1 MSSRTSRPSH
11 ATRGPRRPLLPAWLP
26 VDPYILALL
35 ATVGLAALLPA
46 SGAAATVANG
56 AATGAVALLFFLY
69 GARLSTREALDGLK
83 HWRLHVTVLACTFLL
98 FPLLGLA
105 ARGLV
110 PTVLTPD
117 LYSGFLF
124 LCLVPSTIQSS
135 IAFTSIARGNVSA
148 AICAGS
154 FSSLAGIVLTP
165 LLAALL
171 LGGAAGGMSADSLV
185 KIVLQLLVPFVA
197 GQLLR
202 PWVGGFLVR
211 HKKVLGYVDRGSI
224 LLVVYT
230 AFSAGMNRGVW
241 QLVTPARLGMLLVV
255 EAVLLA
261 VMLSLTWYGAKRL
274 GFGRADRI
282 AIQFAGS
289 KKSLA
294 AGLPMASVLFGAHA
308 SLAVLPLM
316 LFHQMQ
322 LMVCAVVARR
332 RAEDPEAVEERAA
345 ETPET
350 AGPEETAAS
359 TGAAEAAGPVETA
372 ASTGAVEAAGAGA
385 TVGIAGHAATAGAA
399 GRAAGAAEGET
410 VGETAGAAAGAAA
423 GEAAGPGAVAPTGL
437 VTAPGRPSPGSPA
450 AR

>member
-1 MSSRTSRPSH
+1 MTPRTTGRASRLLSR
-11 ATRGPRRPLLPAWLP
+11 LP
-26 VDPYILALL
+26 VDGYVLALL
-35 ATVGLAALLPA
+35 GTVVLAALLPA
-46 SGAAATVANG
+46 SGTAATVAEG
-56 AATGAVALLFFLY
+56 TSTGAVALLFFLY
-69 GARLSTREALDGLK
+69 GARLSTREALDGLR
-83 HWRLHVTVLACTFLL
+83 HWRLHLTVLGCTFLL

-110 PTVLTPD
+110 PAVLTPQ
-117 LYSGFLF
+117 LYGGLLF

-135 IAFTSIARGNVSA
+135 IAFTSIARGNVPA

-171 LGGAAGGMSADSLV
+171 LDGGFGAVGGGGGLSADGILR
-185 KIVLQLLVPFVA
+185 IVLQLLVPFLA

-202 PWVGGFLVR
+202 RWVGGFLVR

-230 AFSAGMNRGVW
+230 AFSQGMTAGVW
-241 QLVTPARLGMLLVV
+241 HLVTPARLGLLLAV

-261 VMLSLTWYGAKRL
+261 VMLAATWYGAGRL
-274 GFGRADRI
+274 GFDRADRI

-294 AGLPMASVLFGAHA
+294 AGLPMASVLFGPQA

-322 LMVCAVVARR
+322 LMVCAVVAKR
-332 RAEDPEAVEERAA
+332 RAHDGETKPGPEPEPGRAA
-345 ETPET
+345 DERVP
-350 AGPEETAAS
+350 G
-359 TGAAEAAGPVETA
+359 GR
-372 ASTGAVEAAGAGA
+372 GAGA
-385 TVGIAGHAATAGAA
+385 S
-399 GRAAGAAEGET
+399 
-410 VGETAGAAAGAAA
+410 
-423 GEAAGPGAVAPTGL
+423 AP
-437 VTAPGRPSPGSPA
+437 
-450 AR
+450 

>member
-1 MSSRTSRPSH
+1 MTPRTARRIPRLPSWFPFD
-11 ATRGPRRPLLPAWLP
+11 AFVLGLLG
-26 VDPYILALL
+26 
-35 ATVGLAALLPA
+35 TVGLAALLPA
-46 SGAAATVANG
+46 SGAAATVAEG
-56 AATGAVALLFFLY
+56 ASTGAVALLFFLY
-69 GARLSTREALDGLK
+69 GARLSTREALDGIR
-83 HWRLHVTVLACTFLL
+83 HWRLHLTVLGCTFLL

-110 PTVLTPD
+110 PTVVTPQ
-117 LYSGFLF
+117 LYAGLLF

-135 IAFTSIARGNVSA
+135 IAFTSIARGNVPA

-171 LGGAAGGMSADSLV
+171 LGGSTGGLSADALL
-185 KIVLQLLVPFVA
+185 KIVLQLLVPFLA
-197 GQLLR
+197 GQFLR
-202 PWVGGFLVR
+202 RWVGGFLVR

-230 AFSAGMNRGVW
+230 AFSLGMTAGVW
-241 QLVTPARLGMLLVV
+241 QLVTPARLGLLLAV

-261 VMLSLTWYGAKRL
+261 VMLALTWYGAKRL
-274 GFGRADRI
+274 GFDRADRV

-322 LMVCAVVARR
+322 LMVCAVIAKR
-332 RAEDPEAVEERAA
+332 RARDPEEPVS
-345 ETPET
+345 
-350 AGPEETAAS
+350 AAS
-359 TGAAEAAGPVETA
+359 ARHPAPV
-372 ASTGAVEAAGAGA
+372 
-385 TVGIAGHAATAGAA
+385 
-399 GRAAGAAEGET
+399 GRIT
-410 VGETAGAAAGAAA
+410 
-423 GEAAGPGAVAPTGL
+423 PPPAP
-437 VTAPGRPSPGSPA
+437 R
-450 AR
+450 

>member
-1 MSSRTSRPSH
+1 MTPRTTGRASRLLSR
-11 ATRGPRRPLLPAWLP
+11 LP
-26 VDPYILALL
+26 VDGYVLALL
-35 ATVGLAALLPA
+35 ATVVLAALLPA
-46 SGAAATVANG
+46 SGTAATVAEG
-56 AATGAVALLFFLY
+56 TSTGAVALLFFLY
-69 GARLSTREALDGLK
+69 GARLSTREALDGLR
-83 HWRLHVTVLACTFLL
+83 HWRLHLTVLGCTFLL

-110 PTVLTPD
+110 PAVLTPQ
-117 LYSGFLF
+117 LYGGLLF

-135 IAFTSIARGNVSA
+135 IAFTSIARGNVPA

-171 LGGAAGGMSADSLV
+171 LDGGIGGTGGGVGAGGLSADGILR
-185 KIVLQLLVPFVA
+185 IVLQLLVPFLA

-202 PWVGGFLVR
+202 RWVGGFLVR

-230 AFSAGMNRGVW
+230 AFSQGMTAGVW
-241 QLVTPARLGMLLVV
+241 HLVTPARLGLLLAV

-261 VMLSLTWYGAKRL
+261 VMLAATWYGAGRL
-274 GFGRADRI
+274 GFDRADRI

-294 AGLPMASVLFGAHA
+294 AGLPMASVLFGPQA

-322 LMVCAVVARR
+322 LMVCAVVAKR
-332 RAEDPEAVEERAA
+332 RAHEGETEPE
-345 ETPET
+345 P
-350 AGPEETAAS
+350 
-359 TGAAEAAGPVETA
+359 
-372 ASTGAVEAAGAGA
+372 
-385 TVGIAGHAATAGAA
+385 
-399 GRAAGAAEGET
+399 GRAAGERVPG
-410 VGETAGAAAGAAA
+410 GRGAGAS
-423 GEAAGPGAVAPTGL
+423 AP
-437 VTAPGRPSPGSPA
+437 
-450 AR
+450 